1 MNYTIDYYFD
11 VQSIDNENVV
21 DILKNII
28 DSNNITNEPLDY
40 QLEIL
45 DNESQQIIFKGGEAT
60 TTIPYRYF
68 EEVADYLTHRKR
80 EVEEERTSFLDSLF
94 KPTKPKEEEVVVENP
109 PTDNIP
115 EPTNDEI
122 ISSIDEEYVSPNMD
136 SIFQEPSPSIDAQV
150 QPEVP
155 IMDTQ
160 VQPEVPIMDTQVPI
174 MDTQVQPEV
183 PIMDTQVPIMDTQ
196 VPIMDTQVQP
206 EVPIMDTQVQPE
218 VPIMDTQVQP
228 EVPMIDTQV
237 PIMDTQIQQQQ
248 QVPIMDTQV
257 QQQQVPIMDTQVQQ
271 QQVPIMDTQVQQQ
284 PVPIMDTQVQQQ
296 QVPIMDTQVQQQ
308 QAPMMNNQMYQGGNV
323 KSSIITVR
331 ITIQKMK
338 SLPFLFLK
346 KMRYNPT
353 NNFI

>member
-11 VQSIDNENVV
+11 LQTIDNENVV

-28 DSNNITNEPLDY
+28 DSNNISDEPLDY
-40 QLEIL
+40 QFEIL

-122 ISSIDEEYVSPNMD
+122 ISSTDEEYVSPSMD
-136 SIFQEPSPSIDAQV
+136 SIFQEPSP
-150 QPEVP
+150 P
-155 IMDTQ
+155 MDTQ
-160 VQPEVPIMDTQVPI
+160 VQPEVPMI
-174 MDTQVQPEV
+174 
-183 PIMDTQVPIMDTQ
+183 
-196 VPIMDTQVQP
+196 DTQVQP

-218 VPIMDTQVQP
+218 VPIMDSQIQQQQP
-228 EVPMIDTQV
+228 L
-237 PIMDTQIQQQQ
+237 PIMDTQVQQQQQ
-248 QVPIMDTQV
+248 QVPIMDTQ
-257 QQQQVPIMDTQVQQ
+257 I
-271 QQVPIMDTQVQQQ
+271 QQQ

-296 QVPIMDTQVQQQ
+296 PV
-308 QAPMMNNQMYQGGNV
+308 PMMNNQMYQGGNV
-323 KSSIITVR
+323 KSSIIIVR
-331 ITIQKMK
+331 IIIQKMK

>member
-11 VQSIDNENVV
+11 LQTIDNENVV

-28 DSNNITNEPLDY
+28 DSNNISDEPLDY
-40 QLEIL
+40 QFEIL

-122 ISSIDEEYVSPNMD
+122 PASTDEEYVSPSMD
-136 SIFQEPSPSIDAQV
+136 SIFQEPSP
-150 QPEVP
+150 P
-155 IMDTQ
+155 MDTQ
-160 VQPEVPIMDTQVPI
+160 VQPEVPMIDA
-174 MDTQVQPEV
+174 QVQPEV
-183 PIMDTQVPIMDTQ
+183 SMI
-196 VPIMDTQVQP
+196 
-206 EVPIMDTQVQPE
+206 
-218 VPIMDTQVQP
+218 DTQVQP

-237 PIMDTQIQQQQ
+237 QPEVPIIDTQVQPEVSMIDTQVQPEVPIMDSQIQQQQPLPIMDTQIQQQP
-248 QVPIMDTQV
+248 VPIMDTQI
-257 QQQQVPIMDTQVQQ
+257 QQQP
-271 QQVPIMDTQVQQQ
+271 VPIMDTQVQQQ
-284 PVPIMDTQVQQQ
+284 PVPIMDTQIQQQ
-296 QVPIMDTQVQQQ
+296 PVPMI
-308 QAPMMNNQMYQGGNV
+308 NNQMYQGGNV
-323 KSSIITVR
+323 KSSIIIVR
-331 ITIQKMK
+331 IIIQKMK

>member
-11 VQSIDNENVV
+11 LQTIDNENVV

-28 DSNNITNEPLDY
+28 DSNNISDEPLDY
-40 QLEIL
+40 QFEIL

-68 EEVADYLTHRKR
+68 EEVADYLTNRKR

-136 SIFQEPSPSIDAQV
+136 SIFQEPSPSIDAQI

-155 IMDTQ
+155 MMDTQ
-160 VQPEVPIMDTQVPI
+160 VQPEVPIMDTQI
-174 MDTQVQPEV
+174 Q
-183 PIMDTQVPIMDTQ
+183 
-196 VPIMDTQVQP
+196 
-206 EVPIMDTQVQPE
+206 
-218 VPIMDTQVQP
+218 
-228 EVPMIDTQV
+228 
-237 PIMDTQIQQQQ
+237 QQQQ

-257 QQQQVPIMDTQVQQ
+257 QQQEQVPIIDTQIQQ
-271 QQVPIMDTQVQQQ
+271 QQVPIVDTQIQQQQVPIVDTQIQQQQVPMMDAAVQQQLVPIMDAPVQQQ
-284 PVPIMDTQVQQQ
+284 P
-296 QVPIMDTQVQQQ
+296 VPIMDTQVQQQ

-331 ITIQKMK
+331 IIIQKMK

>member
-45 DNESQQIIFKGGEAT
+45 DNETQQIIFKGGEAT
-60 TTIPYRYF
+60 PTIPYRYF

-94 KPTKPKEEEVVVENP
+94 KPTKPKEEEVVVVENP

-136 SIFQEPSPSIDAQV
+136 SIFQEPPSSIDAQV

-155 IMDTQ
+155 MI
-160 VQPEVPIMDTQVPI
+160 
-174 MDTQVQPEV
+174 
-183 PIMDTQVPIMDTQ
+183 
-196 VPIMDTQVQP
+196 
-206 EVPIMDTQVQPE
+206 
-218 VPIMDTQVQP
+218 DTQVQP

-237 PIMDTQIQQQQ
+237 QPEVPIMDTQFQPEVPMIDTQVQPEVPIMDTQFQPEVPMIDTQVQPEVPMIDTQIQPEVPMIDTQIQQQQQ
-248 QVPIMDTQV
+248 QVPIMDTQI
-257 QQQQVPIMDTQVQQ
+257 Q
-271 QQVPIMDTQVQQQ
+271 QQQ
-284 PVPIMDTQVQQQ
+284 PVPIMDTQIQEQQ

>member
-11 VQSIDNENVV
+11 LQTIDNENVV

-28 DSNNITNEPLDY
+28 DSNNISDEPLDY
-40 QLEIL
+40 QFEIL

-136 SIFQEPSPSIDAQV
+136 SIFQEPSPSIY
-150 QPEVP
+150 
-155 IMDTQ
+155 
-160 VQPEVPIMDTQVPI
+160 
-174 MDTQVQPEV
+174 
-183 PIMDTQVPIMDTQ
+183 
-196 VPIMDTQVQP
+196 
-206 EVPIMDTQVQPE
+206 
-218 VPIMDTQVQP
+218 TQVQP
-228 EVPMIDTQV
+228 EVPMIDAEVQPEVPMIDAEVQPEVPMIDAQV
-237 PIMDTQIQQQQ
+237 QPEVSMIDA
-248 QVPIMDTQV
+248 QVQPEVSMIDAQVQPEVPMIDAQV
-257 QQQQVPIMDTQVQQ
+257 QQQQVPIMDSQIQQ
-271 QQVPIMDTQVQQQ
+271 QQPLPIMDTQIQQQPVPIMDTQIQQQ

-296 QVPIMDTQVQQQ
+296 PV
-308 QAPMMNNQMYQGGNV
+308 PMMNNQMYQGGNV
-323 KSSIITVR
+323 KSSIIIVR
-331 ITIQKMK
+331 IIIQKMK

>member
-11 VQSIDNENVV
+11 LQTIDNENVV

-28 DSNNITNEPLDY
+28 DSNNISDEPLDY
-40 QLEIL
+40 QFEIL

-122 ISSIDEEYVSPNMD
+122 SASTDEEYVSPSMD
-136 SIFQEPSPSIDAQV
+136 SIFQEPSP
-150 QPEVP
+150 P
-155 IMDTQ
+155 
-160 VQPEVPIMDTQVPI
+160 
-174 MDTQVQPEV
+174 
-183 PIMDTQVPIMDTQ
+183 
-196 VPIMDTQVQP
+196 
-206 EVPIMDTQVQPE
+206 
-218 VPIMDTQVQP
+218 MDTQVQP

-237 PIMDTQIQQQQ
+237 QPEVPMIDTQVQPEVPIIDTQVQPEVPIIDTQVQPEVSMIDTQVQPEVPIMDSQIQQQQPLPIMDTQVQQQQQ

-257 QQQQVPIMDTQVQQ
+257 QQQQP
-271 QQVPIMDTQVQQQ
+271 VPIMDTQVQQQ

-296 QVPIMDTQVQQQ
+296 QQVPIMDTQIQQQPVPIMDTQVQQQ
-308 QAPMMNNQMYQGGNV
+308 PVPMMNNQMYQGGNV
-323 KSSIITVR
+323 KSSIIIVR
-331 ITIQKMK
+331 IIIQKMK